1 MHTYYCLLNDL
12 AIIVN
17 LFICVGR
24 IGEWFVIWVVY
35 IFLRLQSSVVALN
48 SSSNNDWMI
57 QSLVNNVIGSTSN
70 ETKLIQPVRCEVCN
84 IECNTKD
91 VYEKHLMGKKHQRN
105 LQVKI
110 NPTTTIFPN
119 TSNTI
124 NNVSIVGQTG
134 NVGGQ
139 MIFGASGV
147 ANDQELE
154 REAKD
159 FECWGSC

>member
-48 SSSNNDWMI
+48 SFSNNDWMI

-70 ETKLIQPVRCEVCN
+70 ETKLIQPVR
-84 IECNTKD
+84 
-91 VYEKHLMGKKHQRN
+91 
-105 LQVKI
+105 
-110 NPTTTIFPN
+110 
-119 TSNTI
+119 
-124 NNVSIVGQTG
+124 
-134 NVGGQ
+134 
-139 MIFGASGV
+139 
-147 ANDQELE
+147 
-154 REAKD
+154 
-159 FECWGSC
+159 